1 MVWFS
6 YVFFCSIFIE
16 NIGALMNKLFV
27 VSHKNYEFPTDNG
40 YEPIQ
45 VGKNLNSNSIRLKDS
60 TGDNIN
66 HLNSSFCELTAL
78 YWIWKNNQND
88 IIGLVHYRR
97 YFIHKNQFIL
107 LKNKKIASS
116 NDLSLSNNID
126 LIIAKPRNYYI
137 TSIKKHYYKAH
148 YQDDYILM
156 RNEIIEQYPEYLIAF
171 EQVMNGSKLSLYN
184 MFIAKRKVIEPYFE
198 WLFNILFALEKKIP
212 YQDYDSYQKRV
223 FGFMAERLFNVWI
236 IHHKNNLNIE
246 YRAVVN
252 IEGENLFTKGIGLLK
267 RHYFR
272 K

>member
-1 MVWFS
+1 
-6 YVFFCSIFIE
+6 
-16 NIGALMNKLFV
+16 MNSKIIIAT
-27 VSHKNYEFPTDNG
+27 HKKYEMPADNV
-40 YEPIQ
+40 YLPIH
-45 VGKNLNSNSIRLKDS
+45 VGKFDKDDLGYLGDDS
-60 TGDNIN
+60 GDNISS
-66 HLNSSFCELTAL
+66 LNPYFCELTAL

-97 YFIHKNQFIL
+97 YFIHKNQSIL